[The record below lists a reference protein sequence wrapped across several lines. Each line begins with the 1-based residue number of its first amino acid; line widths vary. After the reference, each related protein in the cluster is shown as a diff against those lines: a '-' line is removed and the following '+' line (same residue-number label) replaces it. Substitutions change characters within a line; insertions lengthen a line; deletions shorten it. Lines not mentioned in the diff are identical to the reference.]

1 MIDRWR
7 KLLLCLGITPNY
19 KGFHFLLTCLE
30 LLQNDPMAL
39 LQVTKSLYPV
49 VAKHHNTSWRTVE
62 RDLRTVVNLSFQVN
76 PTYLG
81 TLARRSVS
89 ERPTVSQFLAIPQ
102 PEPICPCCGPGLPQQ
117 GLLLQQLVQQPAAPL
132 QNVPVCGLKIS
143 GIPGIGHLLP
153 GTSGIVQQQM
163 NLTFGVS
170 PQYSAHI
177 AHIGFIHADEQI
189 IGAIILCSQP
199 PGTMISVGHAMSG

>member
-62 RDLRTVVNLSFQVN
+62 RDLRTVVNLSFQV
-76 PTYLG
+76 
-81 TLARRSVS
+81 
-89 ERPTVSQFLAIPQ
+89 Q
-102 PEPICPCCGPGLPQQ
+102 PHLSGHTGPALRLRTAYGLPVSSYSH
-117 GLLLQQLVQQPAAPL
+117 GVLNLNLSAPAADLASHSRGFCYSNWSSSPRHPSKTSRY
-132 QNVPVCGLKIS
+132 VVSKSPVYQGSATSC
-143 GIPGIGHLLP
+143 PGRP
-153 GTSGIVQQQM
+153 
-163 NLTFGVS
+163 
-170 PQYSAHI
+170 A
-177 AHIGFIHADEQI
+177 
-189 IGAIILCSQP
+189 
-199 PGTMISVGHAMSG
+199 

>member
-89 ERPTVSQFLAIPQ
+89 RTAY
-102 PEPICPCCGPGLPQQ
+102 GLPVSSYSH
-117 GLLLQQLVQQPAAPL
+117 GVLNLNLSAPAADLASHSRGFCYSNWSSSPRHPSKTSRY
-132 QNVPVCGLKIS
+132 VVSKSPVYQGSATSC
-143 GIPGIGHLLP
+143 PGRP
-153 GTSGIVQQQM
+153 
-163 NLTFGVS
+163 
-170 PQYSAHI
+170 A
-177 AHIGFIHADEQI
+177 
-189 IGAIILCSQP
+189 
-199 PGTMISVGHAMSG
+199 

>member
-89 ERPTVSQFLAIPQ
+89 TVSQFLAILM
-102 PEPICPCCGPGLPQQ
+102 E
-117 GLLLQQLVQQPAAPL
+117 
-132 QNVPVCGLKIS
+132 S
-143 GIPGIGHLLP
+143 S
-153 GTSGIVQQQM
+153 T
-163 NLTFGVS
+163 
-170 PQYSAHI
+170 
-177 AHIGFIHADEQI
+177 
-189 IGAIILCSQP
+189 
-199 PGTMISVGHAMSG
+199 

>member
-30 LLQNDPMAL
+30 LLQSDPMAL

-81 TLARRSVS
+81 TL
-89 ERPTVSQFLAIPQ
+89 
-102 PEPICPCCGPGLPQQ
+102 GPALRLRTAYGLPVSSYSH
-117 GLLLQQLVQQPAAPL
+117 GVLNLNLSAPAADLASHSRGFCYSNWSSSPRHPSKTSRY
-132 QNVPVCGLKIS
+132 VVSKSPVYQGSATSC
-143 GIPGIGHLLP
+143 PGRP
-153 GTSGIVQQQM
+153 
-163 NLTFGVS
+163 
-170 PQYSAHI
+170 A
-177 AHIGFIHADEQI
+177 
-189 IGAIILCSQP
+189 
-199 PGTMISVGHAMSG
+199 

>member
-62 RDLRTVVNLSFQVN
+62 RDLRTVVNLSSKSTPLIWAHWPGAPSPN
-76 PTYLG
+76 GL
-81 TLARRSVS
+81 RSPS
-89 ERPTVSQFLAIPQ
+89 F
-102 PEPICPCCGPGLPQQ
+102 
-117 GLLLQQLVQQPAAPL
+117 
-132 QNVPVCGLKIS
+132 
-143 GIPGIGHLLP
+143 
-153 GTSGIVQQQM
+153 
-163 NLTFGVS
+163 
-170 PQYSAHI
+170 
-177 AHIGFIHADEQI
+177 
-189 IGAIILCSQP
+189 
-199 PGTMISVGHAMSG
+199 

>member
-30 LLQNDPMAL
+30 LLQSDPMAL

-81 TLARRSVS
+81 TLARGAYLACDSVFLEGIGGRSPLARKGI
-89 ERPTVSQFLAIPQ
+89 ERKY
-102 PEPICPCCGPGLPQQ
+102 
-117 GLLLQQLVQQPAAPL
+117 GLL
-132 QNVPVCGLKIS
+132 CK
-143 GIPGIGHLLP
+143 
-153 GTSGIVQQQM
+153 QM
-163 NLTFGVS
+163 LIFFLT
-170 PQYSAHI
+170 
-177 AHIGFIHADEQI
+177 
-189 IGAIILCSQP
+189 
-199 PGTMISVGHAMSG
+199 